1 MAESVLINEIQ
12 RQAVSE
18 CLRMN
23 LPFALTLGPGERS
36 ARFFASEPD
45 EDGRN
50 EALLDNS
57 DWSGF
62 FINFFGNDEPYPAGV
77 ADKMNEAA
85 AIEFCHSLSGCL
97 PAAELSLQ
105 TTEQPRL
112 LYLASVA
119 SIALGLKVHG
129 GKTVFSRMIFKSGER
144 RILDVAEDYFRMLPD
159 TFRYVCFTQ
168 ETGLWFGATP
178 ELLFDYHSVTSSFST
193 MALAGTRPVSLDSP
207 WDIKNVEEHSLV
219 VSFIKDCIEGLGG
232 TVSIHPRRSLPFGD
246 IEHLLTPIDGSLPV
260 NSLYKALC
268 SLSPTPAVAGFPR
281 SRAIGEIFTSEI
293 HSRYCYAGF
302 VGVKQRERL
311 SAYVNLRCAMAA
323 PKASGCGYDYNL
335 FVGGGITGRSN
346 PDKEWAETEAKA
358 SILSSVINPKEAK
371 IEIDE

>member
-1 MAESVLINEIQ
+1 
-12 RQAVSE
+12 
-18 CLRMN
+18 MN
-23 LPFALTLGPGERS
+23 LPFALTLGRGERS
-36 ARFFASEPD
+36 ARFIASEPD

-50 EALLDNS
+50 EARLDNP

-77 ADKMNEAA
+77 SDKMNEVA
-85 AIEFCHSLSGCL
+85 AIDFCHSLPERL
-97 PAAELSLQ
+97 PVAELSLQ

-129 GKTVFSRMIFKSGER
+129 GKTVFSRMIFKTGER
-144 RILDVAEDYFRMLPD
+144 DILDVAEDYFRLLPD

-178 ELLFDYHSVTSSFST
+178 ELLLDYDSATSSFST
-193 MALAGTRPVSLDSP
+193 MALAGTRPLCDDLA
-207 WDIKNVEEHSLV
+207 WDMKNAEEHSLV
-219 VSFIKDCIEGLGG
+219 VVFIKECIESLGG
-232 TVSIHPRRSLPFGD
+232 TVNIHPRGSVPFGA
-246 IEHLLTPIDGSLPV
+246 IEHLLTPIDGKLPA
-260 NSLYKALC
+260 NSLYKVLC

-302 VGVKQRERL
+302 VGVKQREKL
-311 SAYVNLRCAMAA
+311 SAHVNLRCAMAA
-323 PKASGCGYDYNL
+323 PNDSGCGYDYNL

-346 PDKEWAETEAKA
+346 PEKEWAETEAKA
-358 SILSSVINPKEAK
+358 SILSSVINPEEAK